1 MDPVSR
7 RRRGQR
13 SEEPVIPDQD
23 RDFEYQAALSLA
35 NPSSVFPSGAFNVE
49 ASPGTSSA
57 EAELV
62 GMSHAIQ
69 MSESVQPLVDELLS
83 VDSTVALLADNSAAI
98 RAFDSAPSGCSRH
111 LRMRAISGRE
121 KIETN
126 QLTVSPLARGVP
138 GC

>member
-1 MDPVSR
+1 
-7 RRRGQR
+7 
-13 SEEPVIPDQD
+13 
-23 RDFEYQAALSLA
+23 
-35 NPSSVFPSGAFNVE
+35 
-49 ASPGTSSA
+49 
-57 EAELV
+57 
-62 GMSHAIQ
+62 MSHAIQ
-69 MSESVQPLVDELLS
+69 MSESVQPLIDELLS